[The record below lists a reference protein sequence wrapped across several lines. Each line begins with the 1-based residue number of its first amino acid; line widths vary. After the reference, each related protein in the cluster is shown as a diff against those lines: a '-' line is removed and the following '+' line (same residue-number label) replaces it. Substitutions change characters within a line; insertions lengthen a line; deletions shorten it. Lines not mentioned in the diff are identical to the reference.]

1 MNKGR
6 AKASKFP
13 AAMKGKIATVVLA
26 IALAQLTRADSTVQQ
41 AQQELKEQGYYFGQ
55 INGEKNAD
63 TIAAIRR
70 FQIRS
75 GLPVTGELDEQTLR
89 TLRSGTASSSAPA
102 NMPQPQRPKDE
113 GIANEQSGEEATP
126 APRERQVARGE
137 PTPAQATVSIF
148 SNTPYEMAPPELQQ
162 RVVVGAQ
169 TLLRRRGFYKGVS
182 DGIFS
187 PNLEFS
193 IRAFQSRLGIVPNG
207 RLDMDTLAA
216 LGLLPGQNGRTPME
230 MPRRRVVPAE
240 EPPVRGEWIH

>member
-1 MNKGR
+1 
-6 AKASKFP
+6 
-13 AAMKGKIATVVLA
+13 MKGKIATVILM
-26 IALAQLTRADSTVQQ
+26 IGLAQLTRADSTVQE
-41 AQQELKEQGYYFGQ
+41 AQQALKEQGYYFGQ
-55 INGEKNAD
+55 INGEKDAD

-75 GLPVTGELDEQTLR
+75 GLPITGELDEQTLR
-89 TLRSGTASSSAPA
+89 TLRSGTASSSAPT
-102 NMPQPQRPKDE
+102 NTPQPQRREDD
-113 GIANEQSGEEATP
+113 GSQQSEEATP
-126 APRERQVARGE
+126 PPREAPVARPE
-137 PTPAQATVSIF
+137 QAPSQASTNIF

-193 IRAFQSRLGIVPNG
+193 IRAFQSRVGIVPNG
-207 RLDMDTLAA
+207 RLDMETLAA
-216 LGLLPGQNGRTPME
+216 LGLLPGQNGRPFIE
-230 MPRRRVVPAE
+230 MPHRRVVPAE

>member
-1 MNKGR
+1 M
-6 AKASKFP
+6 
-13 AAMKGKIATVVLA
+13 VVLVV
-26 IALAQLTRADSTVQQ
+26 ALAQLTRADSTVQE

-89 TLRSGTASSSAPA
+89 TLRSGTASSSAT
-102 NMPQPQRPKDE
+102 NMPQPQRPENE
-113 GIANEQSGEEATP
+113 GTANEQSGEATP
-126 APRERQVARGE
+126 APRETARAE
-137 PTPAQATVSIF
+137 PAPSQATVSIF
-148 SNTPYEMAPPELQQ
+148 SNTPYEMAPPGLQQ

-169 TLLRRRGFYKGVS
+169 AVLRRRGFYKGAS

-193 IRAFQSRLGIVPNG
+193 IRAFQSRLGIAPNG

>member
-1 MNKGR
+1 MNKGM
-6 AKASKFP
+6 AKASKLP
-13 AAMKGKIATVVLA
+13 ATMKGKIATTILA
-26 IALAQLTRADSTVQQ
+26 IALAQLTRADGTDQE

-55 INGEKNAD
+55 INGEKDAD

-75 GLPVTGELDEQTLR
+75 GLPITGELDEQTLR
-89 TLRSGTASSSAPA
+89 ILHSGNSSSGAPT
-102 NMPQPQRPKDE
+102 NRQQPQPREDE
-113 GIANEQSGEEATP
+113 RTANEQSEVATP
-126 APRERQVARGE
+126 PPRE
-137 PTPAQATVSIF
+137 AQAARAEPAPPRATANIF

-169 TLLRRRGFYKGVS
+169 TLLRRRGFYRGVS

-193 IRAFQSRLGIVPNG
+193 IRAFQSRVGIAPNG
-207 RLDMDTLAA
+207 RLDMNTLAA

-230 MPRRRVVPAE
+230 IPRRRVVPAE

>member
-1 MNKGR
+1 
-6 AKASKFP
+6 
-13 AAMKGKIATVVLA
+13 MKGKIATAILA
-26 IALAQLTRADSTVQQ
+26 IALAQLTRADSTVQE

-55 INGEKNAD
+55 ISGEKDAD

-75 GLPVTGELDEQTLR
+75 GLPITGELDEQTLR
-89 TLRSGTASSSAPA
+89 TLRSDTASSAAPT
-102 NMPQPQRPKDE
+102 NTQQPQQRE
-113 GIANEQSGEEATP
+113 GDGTANEQSEEATP
-126 APRERQVARGE
+126 PPREPQAARTE
-137 PTPAQATVSIF
+137 PAPSQATASIL

-193 IRAFQSRLGIVPNG
+193 IRAFQSRLGIAPNG
-207 RLDMDTLAA
+207 RLDMETLAA
-216 LGLLPGQNGRTPME
+216 LGLLPGQNGRTLME

>member
-1 MNKGR
+1 
-6 AKASKFP
+6 
-13 AAMKGKIATVVLA
+13 MKGKIATVILA
-26 IALAQLTRADSTVQQ
+26 IALAQLTRADSTVQE

-63 TIAAIRR
+63 TVAAIRR

-75 GLPVTGELDEQTLR
+75 GLPVSGELDEQTLR
-89 TLRSGTASSSAPA
+89 TLRSGTASSSAPT
-102 NMPQPQRPKDE
+102 NTPRPQHPEND
-113 GIANEQSGEEATP
+113 GTADEQSGEATP
-126 APRERQVARGE
+126 PPREAPAARAE
-137 PTPAQATVSIF
+137 AAPSQSAANIF
-148 SNTPYEMAPPELQQ
+148 SNTPYETAPPELQQ

-169 TLLRRRGFYKGVS
+169 TLLRRRGFYRGAS

-193 IRAFQSRLGIVPNG
+193 IRAFQSRLGIAPNG
-207 RLDMDTLAA
+207 RLDMETLAA